1 MKIGKTA
8 IFLIGKDKV
17 EVCLKKK
24 GYNYHLDHFLALAKK
39 NKKMR
44 KIINKFDMETLK
56 NKPALVQETIVKALV
71 EEGYIVFANL
81 APQIEGETFL
91 FMGYVPKDIV
101 PFQEEYLKDLKK
113 EKMELL
119 ELGILND
126 LGNFE
131 ALNEGLSFKESID
144 DYLKIVGVSKSL

>member
-1 MKIGKTA
+1 
-8 IFLIGKDKV
+8 
-17 EVCLKKK
+17 
-24 GYNYHLDHFLALAKK
+24 
-39 NKKMR
+39 
-44 KIINKFDMETLK
+44 
-56 NKPALVQETIVKALV
+56 
-71 EEGYIVFANL
+71 
-81 APQIEGETFL
+81 
-91 FMGYVPKDIV
+91 MGYVPKDIV